1 MRHRHASAEHD
12 IFTICSYHD
21 ILKAGYPDDYRQKA
35 VMVYNTFMAKEEK
48 QVEPFTTSASVTA
61 RYLAANTGLSH
72 RLLSRYL
79 GMTPRMFSN
88 LLSGRA
94 DGVPVPEWNEAAV
107 AVNEA
112 YKMQNPAEELAPGMY
127 YADLR
132 PKRRDGRPI
141 AGRLK

>member
-1 MRHRHASAEHD
+1 M
-12 IFTICSYHD
+12 
-21 ILKAGYPDDYRQKA
+21 
-35 VMVYNTFMAKEEK
+35 K
-48 QVEPFTTSASVTA
+48 QIEPFTTSASATA

-72 RLLSRYL
+72 RCLSRYL

-94 DGVPVPEWNEAAV
+94 DGVPVPEWNRAAV

-127 YADLR
+127 FADLR

>member
-1 MRHRHASAEHD
+1 
-12 IFTICSYHD
+12 
-21 ILKAGYPDDYRQKA
+21 
-35 VMVYNTFMAKEEK
+35 MVYNTFMAKEEK
-48 QVEPFTTSASVTA
+48 EIEPFSTSASTTA

-72 RLLSRYL
+72 RCLARYL
-79 GMTPRMFSN
+79 AMTPRMFSN
-88 LLSGRA
+88 LVSGRA
-94 DGVPVPEWNEAAV
+94 DGSPIPEWNEAAV